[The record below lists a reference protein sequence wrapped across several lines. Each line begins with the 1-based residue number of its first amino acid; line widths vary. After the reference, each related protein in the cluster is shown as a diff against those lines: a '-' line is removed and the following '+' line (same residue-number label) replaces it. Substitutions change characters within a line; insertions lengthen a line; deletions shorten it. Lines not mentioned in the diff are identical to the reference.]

1 MRISLYMLKQILTKN
16 VALFFLF
23 LFNYAT
29 NDDSYGIERRWKLVV
44 SLWRQLAG
52 LFGAYFFF

>member
-16 VALFFLF
+16 VALFKF

-29 NDDSYGIERRWKLVV
+29 NDDSYGIERR
-44 SLWRQLAG
+44 
-52 LFGAYFFF
+52 

>member
-16 VALFFLF
+16 VALFLF

-29 NDDSYGIERRWKLVV
+29 NDDSYGIERR
-44 SLWRQLAG
+44 
-52 LFGAYFFF
+52 

>member
-16 VALFFLF
+16 VALFFFF

-29 NDDSYGIERRWKLVV
+29 NDDSYGIERR
-44 SLWRQLAG
+44 
-52 LFGAYFFF
+52 